1 MNEAKAIVNVEKRT
15 WDEALENESWVA
27 PLVDIYE
34 TKDDFYLNAY
44 MPGVNKDDIKIKME
58 EENLVIMGRINF
70 ENVNSRKYVL
80 RESDSS
86 NFYRKFRISDSVDYE
101 NIEANMENGILS
113 IKLPKHERVKPR
125 NIEIK

>member
-1 MNEAKAIVNVEKRT
+1 MNESKEMVNVEKRT

-44 MPGVNKDDIKIKME
+44 MPGVNKNDIKIKME
-58 EENLVIMGRINF
+58 EESLVIMGRINY
-70 ENVNSRKYVL
+70 ENVNGRKYVL

-101 NIEANMENGILS
+101 KIEANMENGVLS